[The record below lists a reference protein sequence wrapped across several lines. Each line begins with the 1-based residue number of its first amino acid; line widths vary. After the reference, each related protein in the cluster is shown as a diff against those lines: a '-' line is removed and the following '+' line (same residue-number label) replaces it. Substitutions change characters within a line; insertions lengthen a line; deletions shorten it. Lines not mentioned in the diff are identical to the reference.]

1 MSVIEIEI
9 NGNAVSDVAN
19 INIHNNQESAN
30 PYEKEVHQSIVDMIQ
45 AFFDSHKRINNAKFV
60 NRKGGA
66 K

>member
-9 NGNAVSDVAN
+9 NGDAEKDVAN
-19 INIHNNQESAN
+19 VNIHNDQESAN
-30 PYEKEVHQSIVDMIQ
+30 PYEKEVHKSIVDMIQ

-60 NRKGGA
+60 NKEGGA